1 MAFIKVNHEHN
12 IITNAACLITA
23 LIIPKI
29 DPTKYIGIKS
39 LVAGSST
46 VNVRIALALIN
57 KLASTIS
64 Q

>member
-1 MAFIKVNHEHN
+1 M
-12 IITNAACLITA
+12 TA

-29 DPTKYIGIKS
+29 DPIKYIGIKIF
-39 LVAGSST
+39 VAGFST